1 MHSTRS
7 LSYAALLTATC
18 GWSLSPVFIRLL
30 SGAYDPFTQALIR
43 YLGALAPLLVYSMV
57 AYRAD
62 LLRALRRPGAT
73 LGLALANATMQTA
86 WTVAI
91 YHTTATTAQLMS
103 KLQIPFIIIFS
114 YLLFKEERTVIRNPL
129 FLVGALLGL
138 IGVSAVLMDDPSAPL
153 IPQVNF
159 AVLLLL
165 YVSVSW
171 SVYAVWGKH
180 AVADIH
186 PVPMFTVVAAYTV
199 VYFAALSLIVGRP
212 GALLSAG
219 AGVNGLAL
227 LSGTVPIAA
236 AHCTF
241 LYAQKHLGAAFCA
254 SIIMLNPLLTH
265 VLALFLWPDERMIWI
280 QWAGAALLIGGSFM
294 VIHAERR
301 ATAAALAAG
310 AHGPAQ

>member
-1 MHSTRS
+1 MHNTRT
-7 LSYAALLTATC
+7 LSYAALFTATC
-18 GWSLSPVFIRLL
+18 GWSLSPVFIRFL
-30 SGAYDPFTQALIR
+30 SGAYDPFTQAFIR
-43 YLGALAPLLVYSMV
+43 YTGAALPLAAYSLY
-57 AYRAD
+57 AHRAD
-62 LLRALRRPGAT
+62 LLRALRRPRPT
-73 LGLALANATMQTA
+73 IGLALVNATMQTA

-114 YLLFKEERTVIRNPL
+114 YLLFKEERAVIRSPL
-129 FLVGALLGL
+129 FLIGAFLGL
-138 IGVSAVLMDDPSAPL
+138 FGVAGVLMDDPSAPL

-165 YVSVSW
+165 YVAVSW

-186 PVPMFTVVAAYTV
+186 PVPIFTVVAVYTTL
-199 VYFAALSLIVGRP
+199 YFAVLSAIVGSP
-212 GALLSAG
+212 GTLVTAG
-219 AGVNGLAL
+219 AGTDALAL
-227 LSGTVPIAA
+227 LSGTVPIAV

-265 VLALFLWPDERMIWI
+265 LMALCLWPDEYMIWV
-280 QWAGAALLIGGSFM
+280 QWLGAALLIGGSFM

-301 ATAAALAAG
+301 TAAAALAAG
-310 AHGPAQ
+310 VDGPAS